1 VLAAYAGRN
10 DGAYCRDLGALGLG
24 MVTIGGLSVD
34 DVAKSQTK
42 KMIER
47 GRSEFFVHNHEDYIR
62 EQVAIARESE
72 ALVAV
77 NIRSATVGGY
87 LDAAAVIAEAGG
99 IVEIDA
105 HCRQDEMTSIGAGQA
120 LLYDFS
126 KLQEILWQIK
136 NELGVTTVLKFR
148 GNIVP
153 ELAIANAVEGC
164 CDVLHVDAMLK
175 GKDAPDFSVFREI
188 PDDLFLIGNNSVR
201 DTASAQAILEYC
213 DAFSFARIADDH
225 DAVREI
231 VSGV

>member
-1 VLAAYAGRN
+1 MAAYAGRN
-10 DGAYCRDLGALGLG
+10 DGAFCRDIGAFGLG

-42 KMIER
+42 KMMER

-62 EQVAIARESE
+62 EQVAIAQESG

-77 NIRSATVGGY
+77 NIRSATIEGY
-87 LDAAAVIAEAGG
+87 LDAASVIADAGG

-105 HCRQDEMTSIGAGQA
+105 HCRQEEMMSVGAGQA
-120 LLYDFS
+120 LLDDFS

-136 NELGVTTVLKFR
+136 NELDVTTVLKFR

-164 CDVLHVDAMLK
+164 CDALHVDAMLK
-175 GKDAPDFSVFREI
+175 GKDAPDLSVFRDI
-188 PDDLFLIGNNSVR
+188 PDDIFLIGNNSVR
-201 DTASAQAILEYC
+201 GPEGARAILEYC

-225 DAVREI
+225 DAVHDI
-231 VSGV
+231 ISQV